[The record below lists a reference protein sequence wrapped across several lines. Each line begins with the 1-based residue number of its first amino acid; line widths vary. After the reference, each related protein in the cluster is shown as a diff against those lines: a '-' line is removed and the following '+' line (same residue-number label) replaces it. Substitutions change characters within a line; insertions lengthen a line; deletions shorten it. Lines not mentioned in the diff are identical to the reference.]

1 MANKHKPSKGDTA
14 ANPYSSASI
23 NVIKRRVIGIAK
35 DLCYPESAIKALKNA
50 KSEAEISNIMADARN
65 GRYK

>member
-1 MANKHKPSKGDTA
+1 MAGYKGGNNGDTA

-23 NVIKRRVIGIAK
+23 KVVKRRVIDIAK
-35 DLCYPESAIKALKNA
+35 DLCYPESAIKAL
-50 KSEAEISNIMADARN
+50 EACKTEVDISNVMTDARN